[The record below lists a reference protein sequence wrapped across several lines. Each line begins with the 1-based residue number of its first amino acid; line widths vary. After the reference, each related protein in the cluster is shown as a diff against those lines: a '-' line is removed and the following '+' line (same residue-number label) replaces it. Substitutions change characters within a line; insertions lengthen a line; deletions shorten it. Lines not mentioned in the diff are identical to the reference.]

1 MPRITLPINT
11 LVGRRLTVLADSL
24 SDARDDVTRL
34 KAIMD
39 QITVGGTQQAN
50 LETNPEAL
58 VPAGQG
64 ATVYTNVVSIK
75 TALDGLATT
84 LAQYDQG

>member
-1 MPRITLPINT
+1 MPRITLPVNT
-11 LVGRRLTVLADSL
+11 LVGKQLIVLADTL
-24 SDARDDVTRL
+24 ADARDSVTRL

-39 QITVGGTQQAN
+39 QITAGGTQQVN
-50 LETNPEAL
+50 LETNPESA

-64 ATVYTNVVSIK
+64 ATVYTNVISIK
-75 TALDGLATT
+75 TALDSLATT